1 MKILYWRNGGAWE
14 NGLPSC
20 NNAYLEFTATCQCHL
35 LPCHTGMRRNPSAYW
50 QPGHRPQICTHH
62 NSNAS
67 ECGGGLKCGSDGS
80 YTCRSLHA
88 IGFAAR
94 ADFRR
99 LYPANAKT
107 PTCCPSDD
115 NRTKV
120 TNSVTSA
127 RSLGGTLARIF
138 GPRIWRGRRTPFH
151 IVRY

>member
-1 MKILYWRNGGAWE
+1 MQGAE
-14 NGLPSC
+14 
-20 NNAYLEFTATCQCHL
+20 ATVHQVL
-35 LPCHTGMRRNPSAYW
+35 LMALNTVIIKQFMFKTRHKHITTGP
-50 QPGHRPQICTHH
+50 PV
-62 NSNAS
+62 
-67 ECGGGLKCGSDGS
+67 
-80 YTCRSLHA
+80 
-88 IGFAAR
+88 R

-138 GPRIWRGRRTPFH
+138 GPRI
-151 IVRY
+151 